1 MANDIIAKCIAANAI
16 DNGGILV
23 GAPRTDD
30 QLGSNYQINTYSSS
44 LPETGIVFNK
54 YDTRF
59 TGIAP
64 CVNKCKRAAVSSIG
78 SGVVGVL
85 WM

>member
-23 GAPRTDD
+23 GAPRTDN
-30 QLGSNYQINTYSSS
+30 QLGSNYQINTYSSA
-44 LPETGIVFNK
+44 LPATGLVFNK

-64 CVNKCKRAAVSSIG
+64 CVNKCKREDVTEIG
-78 SGVVGVL
+78 SGVFGVL
-85 WM
+85 FV